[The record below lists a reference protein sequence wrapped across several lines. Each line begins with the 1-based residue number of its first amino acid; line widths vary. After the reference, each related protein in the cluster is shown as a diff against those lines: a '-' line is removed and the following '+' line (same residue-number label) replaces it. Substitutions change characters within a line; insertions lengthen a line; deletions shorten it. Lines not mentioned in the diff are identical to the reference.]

1 MAKVMKVAVVGA
13 SGRMGRQVVALLHPD
28 QKVASVAGELL
39 LHAAITRANSSA
51 LGIDSGVLADGT
63 ANQVVI
69 TDNLA
74 ALNGADVV
82 IDFALA
88 EGLSERLQAYHRAQ
102 CPAVICVTGLTD
114 GQQQELCSAAAKNA
128 ILHAANTSVGINLL
142 AALTEKAAE
151 VLGSAADIEIFEAH
165 HTQKKDAP
173 SGTALLL
180 GESAAR
186 GRGQNLA
193 EVAAYDRNGENEIHA
208 AGSIGFATIRAG
220 DIVGEHTVYLVLGGE
235 RIELTH
241 RVANRST
248 FAEGALRAASW
259 LANQQTA
266 GFYTM
271 KDALGLD

>member
-13 SGRMGRQVVALLHPD
+13 NGRMGRQVVALLHS
-28 QKVASVAGELL
+28 KRTIAGAETPLL
-39 LHAAITRANSSA
+39 LHAAITHAHSSA
-51 LGIDSGVLADGT
+51 LGIDSGILADGA
-63 ANQVVI
+63 ANQI
-69 TDNLA
+69 FLTDDFA

-82 IDFALA
+82 IDFALP
-88 EGLSERLQAYHRAQ
+88 EGLSERLHAYQQAK

-114 GQQQELCSAAAKNA
+114 AQEQQLRSAATEIAV
-128 ILHAANTSVGINLL
+128 LHAANTSVGINLL
-142 AALTEKAAE
+142 AALTEKAAG
-151 VLGSAADIEIFEAH
+151 VLGNTADIEIFEAH

-180 GESAAR
+180 GESAAL
-186 GRGQNLA
+186 GRGQSLA
-193 EVAAYDRNGENEIHA
+193 EVAAYDRNGKHAIHT

-235 RIELTH
+235 RIELSH

-259 LANQQTA
+259 LGNQQTT
-266 GFYTM
+266 GFYEM